1 VCTFFCQVR
10 VVICYVDV
18 AVVRISISYTTD
30 LNKHALVVV
39 GRVCVC
45 VCVTVGRE
53 PRGYV
58 IVVLLVTDRRFS
70 GSLCRASLSSM
81 SPLAGSALIERVSCV
96 RLLLAAHILLS
107 NPLFSVV
114 AFRSLFPRRDDS
126 KGVSLGRSVLE
137 PLPKCSPPLV

>member
-1 VCTFFCQVR
+1 
-10 VVICYVDV
+10 
-18 AVVRISISYTTD
+18 
-30 LNKHALVVV
+30 
-39 GRVCVC
+39 
-45 VCVTVGRE
+45 
-53 PRGYV
+53 
-58 IVVLLVTDRRFS
+58 
-70 GSLCRASLSSM
+70 M

-114 AFRSLFPRRDDS
+114 AFRSLFTRRDDS